1 MDSARTTTDRD
12 RSLRSERGQSLVL
25 LAIILPVLMGIA
37 ALVIDIGHGYLVQ
50 RRLQGV
56 ADSAALAG
64 AANLPSSSAALTAA
78 THYGASPSGAN
89 AVPDNVTES
98 VNTACLSTFGGCS
111 PSNAVIVD
119 ESAKVNTFFARVLG
133 INTFTV
139 HVKSTAC
146 SPCGEKPL
154 DIVIVLDRTLSMCM
168 DHWGNQDPSCT
179 DLNAARNGIFTFLKL
194 LDPSDDNVGLVELPP
209 APSTSKLCAT
219 PPLTTAYDTKTSPYV
234 LASLSN
240 NYATKAGTLNSSSPV
255 VSTLTCTQG
264 GGETAYALAL
274 EAAQGEL
281 VAHGRTGVQKVI
293 LFFSDGAANTG
304 PSWLPSTSP
313 YRVTPCHQGVASATT
328 IKSAGTL
335 IYSIGYDLDALNGG
349 ANTCQSMNVQ
359 GPPESPAITA
369 YDALEGISSGPS
381 YFYDQPSATDL
392 SGLFTNVA
400 MNMLQGTA
408 HLVSNTTP

>member
-1 MDSARTTTDRD
+1 M
-12 RSLRSERGQSLVL
+12 VL

-64 AANLPSSSAALTAA
+64 AANLPSASSAVSAA
-78 THYGASPSGAN
+78 TSYGAGPSGAN

-98 VNTACLSTFGGCS
+98 VTTKCLTTFGGCS
-111 PSNAVIVD
+111 PSNAVVVD
-119 ESAKVNTFFARVLG
+119 ESARVNTYFARVLG
-133 INTFTV
+133 IGTFTV

-154 DIVIVLDRTLSMCM
+154 DIVVVLDRTLSMCM
-168 DHWGNQDPSCT
+168 DHWGNSDPSCT
-179 DLNAARNGIFTFLKL
+179 DLNAARNGIFTFLKQ
-194 LDPSDDNVGLVELPP
+194 LDPAVDNVGLVELPP
-209 APSTSKLCAT
+209 APSASQLCAK
-219 PPLTTAYDTKTSPYV
+219 PALTTAYDSKSSPYV
-234 LASLSN
+234 LAPLAN
-240 NYATKAGTLNSSSPV
+240 TYATKAGTLNSSSPL

-281 VAHGRTGVQKVI
+281 VAHGRSGVQKMI
-293 LFFSDGAANTG
+293 LLFSDGAANTG
-304 PSWLPSTSP
+304 PAYLPSTSP
-313 YRVTPCHQGVASATT
+313 YRVTPCHQGVSSAAT
-328 IKSAGTL
+328 IKAAGTL

-369 YDALEGISSGPS
+369 YQALQGISSGPS

-392 SGLFTNVA
+392 SSLFTAVA
-400 MNMLQGTA
+400 TNMLQGTA
-408 HLVSNTTP
+408 HLVSNATP